1 MHAPVRATPLVKEGK
16 AEANSLTK
24 LMSLQEKLP
33 ALDRKKEEKENKE
46 TKTLNLHN

>member
-1 MHAPVRATPLVKEGK
+1 MHAPVRPTPLVKEGK

-33 ALDRKKEEKENKE
+33 ALDRKKEEKGKQRDK
-46 TKTLNLHN
+46 KTEPT